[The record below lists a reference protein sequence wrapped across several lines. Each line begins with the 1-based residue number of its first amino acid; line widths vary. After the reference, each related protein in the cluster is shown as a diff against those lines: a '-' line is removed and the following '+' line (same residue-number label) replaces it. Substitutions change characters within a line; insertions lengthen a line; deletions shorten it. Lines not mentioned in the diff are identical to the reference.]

1 MKIKTKKPNAYSFK
15 SAKSFSS
22 TNSSIDNKS
31 SLAIITSATKE
42 DLETDVPLQHTQP
55 LIVKPKK
62 EQIPLPQH
70 KPLSIASKNIGF
82 SDGFVPIAP
91 VISRIGFNT
100 HQKKQRTHSYLP
112 NDTDTA
118 GTHFIDRVA
127 ASTVSTPRTPSK
139 NPQKLGPSQSS
150 KKWIWAGSNGKL
162 DGKAI
167 SDWHKYVEQSRK

>member
-1 MKIKTKKPNAYSFK
+1 MKIKPKKPNAYSFK

-42 DLETDVPLQHTQP
+42 DLETDVQLQHTQP
-55 LIVKPKK
+55 LIAKPIK
-62 EQIPLPQH
+62 EQTPPPKQLP
-70 KPLSIASKNIGF
+70 IANKNIGF

-91 VISRIGFNT
+91 VISRIGFNA
-100 HQKKQRTHSYLP
+100 HNKKQRTHSYLP
-112 NDTDTA
+112 NDTNPV
-118 GTHFIDRVA
+118 GIHFIDRVA

-139 NPQKLGPSQSS
+139 NSQQLGPSQSS
-150 KKWIWAGSNGKL
+150 KKWIWAGSNGKI